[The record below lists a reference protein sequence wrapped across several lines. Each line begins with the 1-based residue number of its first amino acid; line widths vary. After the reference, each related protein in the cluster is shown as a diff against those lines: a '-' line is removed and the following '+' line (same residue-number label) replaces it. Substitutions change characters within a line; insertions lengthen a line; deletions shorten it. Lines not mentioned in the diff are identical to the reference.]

1 MAESGSGPSIDV
13 PALFVA
19 VENLGPVDA
28 VDVVGKALRR
38 AVGAH
43 HVSLLITN
51 FSGTSLVRMSHVT
64 DEASLRDGA
73 NERASELPLPGSIHE
88 RSMILQEL
96 EVIATEK
103 GWLVVA
109 PVTERGDAIGLLE
122 AFFSTPP
129 SGDVT
134 AQVAAAAHAL
144 AYIVIASRRHTDLFE
159 WAQRDV
165 AFSLAAEMQRRLL
178 PSAYTLEAREFTLAG
193 WLEPAHDVGG
203 DTFDYSLDREF
214 LYLSMTDAI
223 GHGVEA
229 ALLATLTVGS
239 LRNSRRRRATPAEQ
253 ADAANE
259 ALLSSAKA
267 DQFVTGQIL
276 RVSLADGQV
285 DFVNAGHPAPY
296 LLRAGR
302 AQEVHLATPQLP
314 LGIAGGGY
322 ATERAQLQPG
332 DRLML
337 VTDGYLERNALRL
350 DLSRLLDDSRDRHAR
365 EVVRDLAGQV
375 LSATDG
381 KLLDDATVLCL
392 DWHGSDPEAATATA
406 S

>member
-19 VENLGPVDA
+19 VENVGPVDA
-28 VDVVGKALRR
+28 VDVVAQALRR

-109 PVTERGDAIGLLE
+109 PVTERGDAVGLLE

-392 DWHGSDPEAATATA
+392 DWHGSKPEAGAATA